1 MTNIITKNNNE
12 KSAIQ
17 RENCIPSFCRIKAHT
32 GNGVVSMSLWKFK
45 HRPSGFH
52 VPYFNHLRYGTHY
65 YRKFYY
71 FFFSFLFLYSRGEGW
86 VTGKWL
92 SLSVNKF
99 SHPEQVEAGFQ
110 LGRQLYNKS
119 LKDWSLGKQL
129 ILFPSNL
136 DVTLGF
142 TSGNIKI
149 LGKQN

>member
-1 MTNIITKNNNE
+1 M
-12 KSAIQ
+12 
-17 RENCIPSFCRIKAHT
+17 
-32 GNGVVSMSLWKFK
+32 
-45 HRPSGFH
+45 
-52 VPYFNHLRYGTHY
+52 
-65 YRKFYY
+65 
-71 FFFSFLFLYSRGEGW
+71 
-86 VTGKWL
+86 

-99 SHPEQVEAGFQ
+99 SHPEQVEAEFQ